1 MKEPD
6 IKDFFLNK
14 IEGLLENYEPGH
26 PKMKPDVLKQI
37 SEIEQSR
44 KKMAAENN
52 GSIMLQ
58 QDGKDPV
65 QLTQQQVLQHLN
77 DQNKKM
83 QELVEVLKQRD
94 KTILELQNRP
104 SVATSNDS
112 IILKELETIKLL
124 LNNRTTT
131 EVYYKDYNL
140 IIN

>member
-1 MKEPD
+1 
-6 IKDFFLNK
+6 
-14 IEGLLENYEPGH
+14 
-26 PKMKPDVLKQI
+26 MKPDVLKQI

-83 QELVEVLKQRD
+83 QELVEILKQRD

-112 IILKELETIKLL
+112 IILKELESIKLL

-131 EVYYKDYNL
+131 EVYYKDYNF